1 MNQTAAV
8 AYQLPREAPI
18 TVQATLRR
26 TIIAMTIPLQ
36 LLVLTR
42 SMHDVASAV
51 AARPG
56 SVHQG
61 LRPVAA
67 LKTPASSHRT
77 SDKTCLQDLLLLRK
91 VSNNVHL
98 ALPSARSPLVP

>member
-1 MNQTAAV
+1 
-8 AYQLPREAPI
+8 
-18 TVQATLRR
+18 VQATLRR
-26 TIIAMTIPLQ
+26 TIIAMMVRYSRY
-36 LLVLTR
+36 VLTR
-42 SMHDVASAV
+42 SIHDVASAV

-67 LKTPASSHRT
+67 LKAPASSHRT
-77 SDKTCLQDLLLLRK
+77 SDRTCLQDLLLLRK
-91 VSNNVHL
+91 VSNNVYL